1 LQFEDAMLKGIF
13 MKRSILNSAFFALLY
28 GALPLQM
35 VSFFYSQWAL
45 WFFLCLPVLFV
56 LVKSQDYLYQ
66 KDGKSYFR
74 RIPFF
79 GGVRLNQIKDMGDLK
94 LVDTSATIQILW
106 ANIELRQIQ

>member
-1 LQFEDAMLKGIF
+1 MQFEDAMLKGIF
-13 MKRSILNSAFFALLY
+13 MTRSILNSAFFALLY

>member
-1 LQFEDAMLKGIF
+1 
-13 MKRSILNSAFFALLY
+13 
-28 GALPLQM
+28 LPLQM

>member
-1 LQFEDAMLKGIF
+1 